1 MKVNLKRAKPL
12 FAPVVIFT
20 IIIIFFSCG
29 QKNKTVKQEIMSTVQ
44 DSIYTFTEDGAWCW
58 FSNPR
63 AIYYSEKE
71 IISGWV
77 KKDGSVEIASLNLES
92 GKSNFNNIF
101 PQLEIDDHD
110 NPAFTVLPD
119 GNIFTMF
126 AWHSKK
132 KGVISNTTT
141 NGSDISSFQENVV
154 FKPKTDALLE
164 QFPRETYTYA
174 NPYFLEDE
182 NKLFVFGRWIGYKP
196 NLIISS
202 DYGKTWDEQHVVISS
217 EPFDPN
223 NRPYVNY
230 YSDGKSKIHLIFT
243 DGHPRNEDRNSVYY
257 CYYEKGAFWKV
268 DGTKIC
274 NLSELPFTVKDASLV
289 YKPSETSGRA
299 WVADVVVKDETPVIL
314 YSRHPEETDHRYHY
328 AWYNSETKN
337 WEDYEICR
345 AGKWFPQTQE
355 GKVEREPHYMG
366 NLTFNPSNPNVVYL
380 SREING
386 RFEIEKA
393 ETKDGGKTWETT
405 PITSN
410 SIYDNVRPVVP
421 QYQPKN
427 SKTIVMWMQNK
438 KYIHYTNFDSSIK
451 YFIDED

>member
-1 MKVNLKRAKPL
+1 MKVILNRFKFIALRISIL
-12 FAPVVIFT
+12 LILIT
-20 IIIIFFSCG
+20 FSNCG
-29 QKNKTVKQEIMSTVQ
+29 QKNRTIKEVNKSSIK

-77 KKDGSVEIASLNLES
+77 KKDGSVEVASLNIET
-92 GKSNFNNIF
+92 GDKKINNISPKF
-101 PQLEIDDHD
+101 EIDDHD

-132 KGVISNTTT
+132 KGVIYNTST
-141 NGSDISSFQENVV
+141 NGSDINSFGENIVL
-154 FKPKTDALLE
+154 KPKTDKLLE

-174 NPYFLEDE
+174 NPYYLKDE

-202 DYGKTWDEQHVVISS
+202 NNGETWDEQHVVISS
-217 EPFDPN
+217 DPFDPN

-243 DGHPRNEDRNSVYY
+243 DGHPRNEPLNSVYY

-274 NLSELPFTVKDASLV
+274 GLNELPFTVKDASMV
-289 YKPSETSGRA
+289 YEASENTGRA
-299 WVADVVVKDETPVIL
+299 WIADIVVQENKPLVL
-314 YSRHPEETDHRYHY
+314 YTRHPQETDHRYHY
-328 AWYNSETKN
+328 AWYNSDVNK
-337 WEDYEICR
+337 WEDYEICK

-366 NLTFNPSNPNVVYL
+366 NLTFNPANPDIVYL
-380 SREING
+380 SREINN
-386 RFEIEKA
+386 RFEIEKF
-393 ETKDGGKTWETT
+393 ETNNKGETWEIT

-410 SIYDNVRPVVP
+410 STYDNVRPIVP
-421 QYQPKN
+421 QYQADN
-427 SKTIVMWMQNK
+427 AKTVVLWMENK
-438 KYIHYTNFDSSIK
+438 KYIHYTDYDTSIK